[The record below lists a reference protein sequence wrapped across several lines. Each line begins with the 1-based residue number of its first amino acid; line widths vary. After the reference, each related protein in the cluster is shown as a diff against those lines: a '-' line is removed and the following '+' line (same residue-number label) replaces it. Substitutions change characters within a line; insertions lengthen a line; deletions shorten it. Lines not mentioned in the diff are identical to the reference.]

1 MKFTLSIAMN
11 PLDQLGELA
20 RAAEEAGF
28 SSIALPDSLFY
39 SETVSADYPYT
50 PDGSRFWT
58 EETPWA
64 DPLVAA
70 AAMGAVTERITF
82 YTSVL
87 KLGSRNP
94 VLLARQVNS
103 VAALTGG
110 RFALGLGVGWSPEE
124 FQWCGVPYERRGKRV
139 DEAIDVLRLI
149 LDGGM
154 VEHHGEFYDFD
165 KLRMSPT
172 PPSRVPFYIGG
183 HTDVALRRAVRVADG
198 WSSAMMKFNDLRD
211 TITRLR
217 ELLAE
222 QGRADDPF
230 EYQAVCI
237 DRFGLDGYREQG
249 EIGVTDVITMP
260 WVFDGVG
267 FDAEIGPKLD
277 SIKKFGDEIIAP
289 LEALLPA
296 EGASTQI
303 GD

>member
-1 MKFTLSIAMN
+1 MKFTLSVAMN
-11 PLDQLGELA
+11 PLEHFADLA
-20 RAAEEAGF
+20 RTAEEYGF

-58 EETPWA
+58 EETPWS

-70 AAMGAVTERITF
+70 AAMGAVTTDIEF

-103 VAALTGG
+103 VAALTKG
-110 RFALGLGVGWSPEE
+110 RFGLGLGVGWSPEE
-124 FQWCGVPYERRGKRV
+124 FEWCGAPYERRGKRV

-154 VEHHGEFYDFD
+154 VEYHGEFFDFG

-172 PPSRVPFYIGG
+172 PPKRVPFYIGG

-198 WSSAMMKFNDLRD
+198 WSSAMMKFDDLRE
-211 TITRLR
+211 TIERLR
-217 ELLAE
+217 ALLAE
-222 QGRADDPF
+222 NGRADDPF

-237 DRFGLDGYREQG
+237 DKFGLDGYRAQG
-249 EIGVTDVITMP
+249 DIGVTDIITMP
-260 WVFDGVG
+260 WVFDGIG
-267 FDAEIGPKLD
+267 FDGELTAKKD
-277 SIKKFGDEIIAP
+277 SIKKFGDEII
-289 LEALLPA
+289 
-296 EGASTQI
+296 SRF
-303 GD
+303 